1 MYKIYYD
8 AKRNAEPI
16 NYINPYYLEKLEK
29 FGIDY
34 DQLYEDEGINQIK
47 ESLLNDLNR
56 LTRCL
61 EIYLSKSIENTGIK
75 YKLNHIDGL
84 RIDHVLSFNYTHTFE
99 RVYGE
104 YKRIQYDYIHGE
116 AKEFGDIE
124 ECNLILGIDEYLDDL
139 QRDKDTQFIE
149 LKKFY
154 QRIYKRTGCNYVDWI
169 DEVEKSSRVSSI
181 GYDSLNQVYII
192 GHSLDITDGDVI
204 RGLITMPNTRTII
217 YYHNKEALGR
227 YISNLVRILG
237 ENQLIAM
244 SYGKNAKVIFK
255 EQNELF

>member
-1 MYKIYYD
+1 M
-8 AKRNAEPI
+8 
-16 NYINPYYLEKLEK
+16 
-29 FGIDY
+29 
-34 DQLYEDEGINQIK
+34 
-47 ESLLNDLNR
+47 
-56 LTRCL
+56 
-61 EIYLSKSIENTGIK
+61 
-75 YKLNHIDGL
+75 
-84 RIDHVLSFNYTHTFE
+84 
-99 RVYGE
+99 
-104 YKRIQYDYIHGE
+104 
-116 AKEFGDIE
+116 
-124 ECNLILGIDEYLDDL
+124 
-139 QRDKDTQFIE
+139 
-149 LKKFY
+149 
-154 QRIYKRTGCNYVDWI
+154 DWI